1 MPQFSHDLTQQFRMQ
16 NDHILR
22 RWRRVDEP
30 GLELMALSRS
40 ASGLSVRSTLI
51 HAGEESFGLRY
62 RWELDPSWRTR
73 TLRIERTDATDKSL
87 LIERAGDTSWRVD
100 GEARPDLAGC
110 HEVDV
115 SATPFCNTLAIR
127 HLGIAGGK
135 LLALFVDAPLLT
147 CQPSR
152 QRYEPLGPRAWR
164 YIDQGVSAGF
174 TARLDLDEHGLVMK
188 YEHLF
193 EAF

>member
-16 NDHILR
+16 NDQILR

-73 TLRIERTDATDKSL
+73 SLRIDRPDATDKSL
-87 LIERAGDTSWRVD
+87 LIERTGDTSWRVD
-100 GEARPDLAGC
+100 GEARPDLTGC

-115 SATPFCNTLAIR
+115 SATPFCNGLAIR
-127 HLGIAGGK
+127 RMGEADGE
-135 LLALFVDAPLLT
+135 LLALLVEASVLT

-152 QRYEPLGPRAWR
+152 QRYEHLGPRAWR
-164 YIDQGVSAGF
+164 YVDKGVSDGF
-174 TARLDLDEHGLVMK
+174 TALLDLDEEGLVAK

>member
-1 MPQFSHDLTQQFRMQ
+1 MQ
-16 NDHILR
+16 NDRMLR

-30 GLELMALSRS
+30 GLELMALSRGP
-40 ASGLSVRSTLI
+40 SGLSVRSTLI
-51 HAGEESFGLRY
+51 HAGAESVGLRY

-73 TLRIERTDATDKSL
+73 TLHIERTDAVEKSL
-87 LIERAGDTSWRVD
+87 AIERTGDTSWRVD
-100 GEARPDLAGC
+100 GEARPDLSGC
-110 HEVDV
+110 HEVDL

-127 HLGIAGGK
+127 RFGNAAGEW
-135 LLALFVDAPLLT
+135 LALFVEASVLT

-164 YIDQGVSAGF
+164 YVDKGVSDGF
-174 TARLDLDEHGLVMK
+174 TAQLDLDEEGLVEK

>member
-1 MPQFSHDLTQQFRMQ
+1 MQ
-16 NDHILR
+16 NDQIFR

-51 HAGEESFGLRY
+51 LAGEESFGLRY
-62 RWELDPSWRTR
+62 HWELDAAWRTR
-73 TLRIERTDATDKSL
+73 ALRIDRTDATEKSL
-87 LIERAGDTSWRVD
+87 MIERTGDTSWRVD

-115 SATPFCNTLAIR
+115 SATPFCNGLAIR
-127 HLGIAGGK
+127 RMKEADGE
-135 LLALFVDAPLLT
+135 LLALFVEASVLT

-152 QRYEPLGPRAWR
+152 QAYERLGPRAWQ
-164 YIDQGVSAGF
+164 YIDKGVSAGF
-174 TARLDLDEHGLVMK
+174 TARLDLDDEGLVAK